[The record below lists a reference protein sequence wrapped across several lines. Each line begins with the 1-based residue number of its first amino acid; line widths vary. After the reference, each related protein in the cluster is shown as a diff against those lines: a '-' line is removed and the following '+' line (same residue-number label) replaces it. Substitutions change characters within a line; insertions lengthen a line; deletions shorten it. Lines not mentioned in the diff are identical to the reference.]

1 MPGLPTHAI
10 TTGTPDIAPSK
21 FQNRSQRKL
30 PFSRTLSSTFQEK
43 RGLEDA
49 NRTTAYPAEGKRQ
62 DNSLASSIHHMRHY
76 VNSVPSG
83 AQSHV
88 HTNGKAAL
96 QLRECFAL
104 RGDVAR
110 GDVGVTLPSASP
122 RTIQVSARA
131 NVADIAGG
139 VLVFPGCCCYLIVWA
154 HTSAQVS
161 LPSGDTGA
169 PRLDVSSSKPL
180 QHHYSLN
187 TSSPVRLDER
197 KFLRKEYFAV
207 IDRPTNE
214 IENRYKPTRNE
225 AFLSLESVLFNA
237 AKGQRTADEE
247 LDQHIGIYNED
258 FDLLKLSAQL
268 VMLTSILRKSVCSVH
283 EIVDTLKDLPR
294 QDIIIFVQVE
304 SLKCLLLCVPASAA
318 TGERSYV
325 PARSRS
331 RSDEAIR
338 TTLTRTP
345 SASSLLCAGTIYAK
359 RVRGMGTSLEEID
372 STPWE
377 SGQLWLPNPP
387 PPPKPLPGESA
398 APRENQ
404 HSTGNVRHVC
414 TSGNLDRP
422 RRSGRQRYPHIAC
435 QIASSY
441 DVERFGRI
449 EVLRVDGGEA
459 MREWG
464 SAGMKGRVRRDIPEK
479 TLPTSGIVRHDSL
492 LRKCGSAP
500 AGD

>member
-180 QHHYSLN
+180 QHHQHPGK
-187 TSSPVRLDER
+187 TSTPPAMSATFARAETWIVLGEADGSVTPTSPV
-197 KFLRKEYFAV
+197 K
-207 IDRPTNE
+207 
-214 IENRYKPTRNE
+214 
-225 AFLSLESVLFNA
+225 
-237 AKGQRTADEE
+237 
-247 LDQHIGIYNED
+247 
-258 FDLLKLSAQL
+258 
-268 VMLTSILRKSVCSVH
+268 
-283 EIVDTLKDLPR
+283 
-294 QDIIIFVQVE
+294 
-304 SLKCLLLCVPASAA
+304 LLLVTTWRGLDVS
-318 TGERSYV
+318 
-325 PARSRS
+325 
-331 RSDEAIR
+331 EA
-338 TTLTRTP
+338 L
-345 SASSLLCAGTIYAK
+345 S
-359 RVRGMGTSLEEID
+359 
-372 STPWE
+372 
-377 SGQLWLPNPP
+377 
-387 PPPKPLPGESA
+387 
-398 APRENQ
+398 
-404 HSTGNVRHVC
+404 
-414 TSGNLDRP
+414 
-422 RRSGRQRYPHIAC
+422 
-435 QIASSY
+435 
-441 DVERFGRI
+441 I